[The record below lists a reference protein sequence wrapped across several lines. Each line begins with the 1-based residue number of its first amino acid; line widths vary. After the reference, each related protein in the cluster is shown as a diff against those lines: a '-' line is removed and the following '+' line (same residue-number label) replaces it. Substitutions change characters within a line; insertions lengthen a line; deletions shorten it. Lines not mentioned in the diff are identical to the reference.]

1 MAMQRIALYLRS
13 SKDRSDVSIDAQRRE
28 LQALAESRG
37 WVVVA
42 EYSDAVESGKDEDRP
57 GFQRLLRD
65 LKSPQ
70 RTWSQIL
77 VLDTSRLSRKRL
89 HAIIFEEQECRRY
102 GVKVVYKSLPDA
114 DPTTEMLLKS
124 ILQAMDEWH
133 SMNSKT
139 KGLNGM
145 AENIRQ
151 GYRAGGSAP
160 MGYRLMT
167 METGAIRDG
176 APVTKT
182 KLAPSDK
189 APQVG
194 MYLQLRAKGERRKT
208 ATQRSGLTASATTLL
223 GIERNALTYAGH
235 TVWNRHTEHDS
246 TGYIRQRKFRP
257 QAEWIIQ
264 RKTHEALISD
274 EEAQAIL
281 DQVDKRKHSGGRPA
295 QHIYLLSGILY
306 SPDGE
311 KWHGVS
317 GAYRLGKGVRIS
329 AQQVDKAVL
338 GKLRAY
344 LSSPQLVSKI
354 IEHYHAIAKTLEDDG
369 TTKITAAKLRD
380 IERKIDRLTDTL
392 AQTTTP
398 RPILSKIEALE
409 QEREVLR
416 QRITEDE
423 YSRKSMRNLRAI
435 KPADVRSFFDT
446 MLQNLESTT
455 LESLKEGLQRL
466 IERVELSPTTLEA
479 VITYRF
485 APDVSFRKTGEQFAS
500 PWGRHLFPAYSATE
514 TVAVKR
520 LRRNC

>member
-189 APQVG
+189 AHQVR
-194 MYLQLRAKGERRKT
+194 MYLQLRAQGERRKT

-264 RKTHEALISD
+264 RNTHEALISD

-485 APDVSFRKTGEQFAS
+485 APDVSFRKTG
-500 PWGRHLFPAYSATE
+500 G
-514 TVAVKR
+514 TVRVPLGTPVCVQVPRAAESSVII
-520 LRRNC
+520 